1 MKITK
6 SQEQIVL
13 NALTDSYL
21 AIENELLGVG
31 KEKYEYVPSE
41 HWRQLK
47 GIKGILEANKKLLSE
62 WDMNIIKSCEIF
74 LKEKREKGIK

>member
-21 AIENELLGVG
+21 AIENELLSIG
-31 KEKYEYVPSE
+31 KEKYEYIPKS
-41 HWRQLK
+41 HWKQLR
-47 GIKGILEANKKLLSE
+47 GIKEILEENKELLSE

>member
-6 SQEQIVL
+6 DQEKIIL

>member
-6 SQEQIVL
+6 KQEKIVL

>member
-6 SQEQIVL
+6 DQEQIVL

-21 AIENELLGVG
+21 MIENEL
-31 KEKYEYVPSE
+31 ESISEDAYEYIPKS
-41 HWRQLK
+41 HWKQLR
-47 GIKGILEANKKLLSE
+47 GIKEILEENKELLSE
-62 WDMNIIKSCEIF
+62 WDMNIIKSCKMF

>member
-6 SQEQIVL
+6 SQEQIIL

-21 AIENELLGVG
+21 AIENELLSIG

-47 GIKGILEANKKLLSE
+47 GIKEVLEANKKLLSE
-62 WDMNIIKSCEIF
+62 WDMNIIKSCKMF

>member
-6 SQEQIVL
+6 KQEQIIL

-21 AIENELLGVG
+21 AIENEL
-31 KEKYEYVPSE
+31 ESISEDAYEYVPES
-41 HWRQLK
+41 HWKQLE
-47 GIKGILEANKKLLSE
+47 GIKEILEANRKLLSE
-62 WDMNIIKSCEIF
+62 WDMNIIKSCKMF